1 MSDHDTLPA
10 HCQLDRNRLVNIEKQ
25 LETLITE
32 VRALKE
38 FDGPL
43 GIAFTRI
50 GALEQRADTIQE
62 ELQEVSDDVNKLQGT
77 VWGLL
82 LKLAGAGVLSG
93 GTVYGV
99 LQLFG
104 AG

>member
-10 HCQLDRNRLVNIEKQ
+10 HCQLDRNRLVKIEQQ

-50 GALEQRADTIQE
+50 GALEQRADGLKV
-62 ELQEVSDDVNKLQGT
+62 ELDEVADEVNKLQGT

-82 LKLAGAGVLSG
+82 LKLAGAGLLSG
-93 GTVYGV
+93 GTVYGI
-99 LQLFG
+99 LHLLG
-104 AG
+104 MG